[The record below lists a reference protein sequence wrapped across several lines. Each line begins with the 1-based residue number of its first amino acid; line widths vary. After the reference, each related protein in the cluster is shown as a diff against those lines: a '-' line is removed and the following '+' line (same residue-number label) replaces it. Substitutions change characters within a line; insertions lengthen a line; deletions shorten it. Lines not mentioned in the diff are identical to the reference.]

1 MTANWAKIDVN
12 YLTNP
17 KLRAAGRQHKLA
29 PLVHLE
35 AILYSADHKTDGV
48 ADVEVILWNTRAPK
62 TALKA
67 CIDAGL
73 LTDNGDGTVTVHDYT
88 KHQTPASDIEETRQ
102 ARAAAG
108 RAGAAAR
115 WGKQDTKSDGKPHG
129 KSHSNRM
136 ANRNANR
143 NGTAMPRR
151 EENRKEVEIEERERE
166 YDPAPAPESSSLVKA
181 LADALTGA
189 GVPHTVTDDW
199 HSSMSALVGT
209 HGATAVKDT
218 IAHIGTD
225 PFWTTT
231 ITHPSRIGK
240 NWATLQAQA
249 TRTRATSTTST
260 TSSTTSA
267 PEEPDDLP
275 PGLLTSIERDL
286 WTQTWRKHRRAGMSR
301 RDAHLS
307 ACAELN
313 IAPVIDMKERLA

>member
-35 AILYSADHKTDGV
+35 SILYAADHKTDGI

-73 LTDNGDGTVTVHDYT
+73 LADNEDGTVTVHDYT
-88 KHQTPASDIEETRQ
+88 KHQTPASDIKETRE
-102 ARAAAG
+102 ARSRAG
-108 RAGAAAR
+108 RAGAKAR
-115 WGKQDTKSDGKPHG
+115 WSKTDGKSHG

-143 NGTAMPRR
+143 NSTAMPRR
-151 EENRKEVEIEERERE
+151 EENRKDVEIEEREKE
-166 YDPAPAPESSSLVKA
+166 EEDDLALAPEAPSLVKA
-181 LADALTGA
+181 LADTLAGA
-189 GVPHTVTDDW
+189 GVPHTVTEDW
-199 HSSMSALVGT
+199 EGSMSVLVRT
-209 HGATAVKDT
+209 YGATPIKDA

-225 PFWTTT
+225 PFWVTT

-249 TRTRATSTTST
+249 VRTRVTPGATSASP
-260 TSSTTSA
+260 

-275 PGLLTSIERDL
+275 PGLLSDTERDL
-286 WTQTWRKHRRAGMSR
+286 WTQTWRKHRAAGMSR

>member
-67 CIDAGL
+67 CVDAGL
-73 LTDNGDGTVTVHDYT
+73 LTDNADGTVTVHDYT
-88 KHQTPASDIEETRQ
+88 EHQTPASEIEEKRQ
-102 ARAAAG
+102 ARSAAG
-108 RAGAAAR
+108 RAGANAR
-115 WGKQDTKSDGKPHG
+115 WAKRGTKAGGKPHG
-129 KSHSNRM
+129 KSH
-136 ANRNANR
+136 ANRIADR
-143 NGTAMPRR
+143 NGTAMHRR
-151 EENRKEVEIEERERE
+151 EVEIEIEIEE
-166 YDPAPAPESSSLVKA
+166 NENEGDDPALAPESSSLVKA

-199 HSSMSALVGT
+199 YRSMSDLVQT
-209 HGATAVKDT
+209 HGAAPVKDT
-218 IAHIGTD
+218 ITRIGAD
-225 PFWTTT
+225 PFWTSVV
-231 ITHPSRIGK
+231 THPSRIGK

-249 TRTRATSTTST
+249 ARGRTTPAPSTPST
-260 TSSTTSA
+260 

-275 PGLLTSIERDL
+275 PGLLTDIERDL
-286 WTQTWRKHRRAGMSR
+286 WTQTWRKHRKAGMSR